1 MPYGLG
7 GAILRP
13 DLAGVV
19 EEAFLQS
26 TLYIGSKIL
35 PPMPVPNRA
44 GQYPVIQKNAGN
56 LLRNEVKVRGA
67 GSNYARIQRAWTSD
81 DYTAQE
87 YGIESIV
94 PDDNAQDLGRFFDVA
109 SFEIRRDVGQVMMA
123 HEIRTAAKIFDTSV
137 FTLSTSATAYTGAN
151 LATFDIGY
159 DVDGM
164 KQDIQSRGE
173 SVDNLTLVMS
183 LPVFLRARQ
192 STRLQNRTRGTV
204 STDTQLTLSAQAM
217 ADALEVKEV
226 VIGRATYDTS
236 KQGASSSSLSS
247 IWSNT
252 YLWLGRVEQPSGPD
266 QYFNGGTGFTLYWDQ
281 DAAMW
286 QVEQYRE
293 ENIRS
298 TIIRARQYTSEKIVL
313 ATGAQLLATQYS

>member
-44 GQYPVIQKNAGN
+44 GQYPVIKKNTGN
-56 LLRNEVKVRGA
+56 LLRNEVKPRGPGA
-67 GSNYARIQRAWTSD
+67 NYPRIQRAYEND
-81 DYTAQE
+81 NYTAQE
-87 YGIESIV
+87 WGLESLV
-94 PDDNAQDLGRFFDVA
+94 PDENVKDLSRFFDVA
-109 SFEIRRDVGQVMMA
+109 SFEIQRDVGQVMLA
-123 HEIRTAAKIFDTSV
+123 HEIRTATKIFDTSV
-137 FTLSTSATAYTGAN
+137 FTLSTAATAYTGAN

-192 STRLQNRTRGTV
+192 STRLQNRIRGTV

-226 VIGRATYDTS
+226 IIGRATYDTS
-236 KQGASSSSLSS
+236 KQGASASTLSN
-247 IWSNT
+247 IWSNS
-252 YLWLGRVEQPSGPD
+252 YLWLGRCEQPSGPQ
-266 QYFNGGTGFTLYWDQ
+266 QYFNGGVGFTLYWDQ
-281 DAAMW
+281 DSAMW
-286 QVEQYRE
+286 QVEEYRE
-293 ENIRS
+293 ENVRS
-298 TIIRARQYTSEKIVL
+298 TIIRARQYTDEKIVL
-313 ATGAQLLATQYS
+313 ATGAQLLATSYS

>member
-1 MPYGLG
+1 MPFALG

-26 TLYIGSKIL
+26 SLYIGAKVL

-44 GQYPVIQKNAGN
+44 GQYPVIKKNAGN
-56 LLRNEVKVRGA
+56 LIRNEVKVRGA
-67 GSNYARIQRAWTSD
+67 GSNYARIQRAWEAD

-94 PDDNAQDLGRFFDVA
+94 PDDNAKDLSRFFDVA
-109 SFEIRRDVGQVMMA
+109 SFEIRRDVGQVQLA
-123 HEIRTAAKIFDTSV
+123 HEIRVAAKIFNTSTY
-137 FTLSTSATAYTGAN
+137 TLSTCATAYTGAN
-151 LATFDIGY
+151 LASFDIGY

-164 KQDIQSRGE
+164 KEAIQGRGE

-192 STRLQNRTRGTV
+192 STRLQNRIRGTV
-204 STDTQLTLSAQAM
+204 STDTLLTLSAQSM

-226 VIGRATYDTS
+226 LIGRATYDTS
-236 KQGASSSSLSS
+236 KQGASASTLSN
-247 IWSNT
+247 IWSND

-281 DAAMW
+281 DSAIW

-293 ENIRS
+293 EDIRS
-298 TIIRARQYTSEKIVL
+298 TIIRARQYTAEKIVL
-313 ATGAQLLATQYS
+313 ATGAQILATSYA